1 MDGNEHMEGQQPQPN
16 MYRLGQ
22 ACPFGNG
29 NFYANGTRWIQKM
42 EDRLKL
48 VETQLEQHITTLT
61 SIEKKINAFI
71 GGVSIIVGGTSFI
84 FLVLRMISLFKE
96 FIHE

>member
-1 MDGNEHMEGQQPQPN
+1 MAGNEPEHN
-16 MYRLGQ
+16 IYRLGQ

-42 EDRLKL
+42 EDRMTL
-48 VETQLEQHITTLT
+48 VETQIKASAETLH

-84 FLVLRMISLFKE
+84 FLVLRMAALLKDFS
-96 FIHE
+96 HG